1 MKKPILRSLTLVL
14 ITLFAAQIAHAADI
28 KIAVNAPRGAID
40 TQKWLSLAE
49 QLVAKTGKTIEVVP
63 YSSAKIDDALANEEV
78 DFALINPASAIL
90 VIEKFKAKPLA
101 TVKAK
106 GTAFFAGVIFAKAGS
121 GITKAADLKGKKV
134 KGLSIGVSPGGYA
147 FQAYHLLQQGI
158 DVHKDFAS
166 LKDSKKQDEVV
177 LAVKL
182 GLADAGFVRTGI
194 LEAMVKEEKIKLD
207 EFVIIDQKKDDLKPV
222 HSTDLY
228 PEWFLVAAAKTD
240 AGLIK
245 KVQAAALKVKASD
258 EAAKTAEIDGFV
270 EAQNLDGLRKA
281 MKALKMAPYDGK

>member
-1 MKKPILRSLTLVL
+1 MKKPILRSLALAL

-49 QLVAKTGKTIEVVP
+49 QLVAKTGKTIEVIP
-63 YSSAKIDDALANEEV
+63 YSSAKIDDAVANGEV

-121 GITKAADLKGKKV
+121 GITKPADLKGKKV
-134 KGLSIGVSPGGYA
+134 KGLSIGSSPGGYA

-166 LKDSKKQDEVV
+166 LKDSKKQDEIV

-182 GLADAGFVRTGI
+182 GLADAGFVRSGM
-194 LEAMVKEEKIKLD
+194 LESMVKEEKIKLD

-240 AGLIK
+240 AGLSK
-245 KVQAAALKVKASD
+245 KIQDAALKVKASD

-270 EAQNLDGLRKA
+270 EAQNLDNLRKA
-281 MKALKMAPYDGK
+281 MKALKMAPYNGG